1 MRPQT
6 PLSRIFFQKVIGVQ
20 EAPSADD
27 DENELNA
34 DQEPDADS
42 ESDGG

>member
-6 PLSRIFFQKVIGVQ
+6 PLSRIFFQKVIGVS

-27 DENELNA
+27 EELNA
-34 DQEPDADS
+34 EQESDADS
-42 ESDGG
+42 ESDGA